1 MQINICHSVFLIYKV
16 ASRLSDG
23 RNIKLL
29 NLKMSMKNVTAKDAK
44 EVKSSKSYFCCK

>member
-1 MQINICHSVFLIYKV
+1 MKINICHRVSLIYKV

-29 NLKMSMKNVTAKDAK
+29 NLKMSMKNATAKDAE
-44 EVKSSKSYFCCK
+44 EVKSSKLFLL